1 MPVPTRSIA
10 RLALA
15 AGVAVALSA
24 CSLTSSVSGP
34 RDWSQEA
41 TLPDG
46 STQTITVHDE
56 SGRLTNVEINPEGVA
71 MASEIS
77 NPPGAENV
85 VLVPWAGG
93 ACDVKTEFV
102 FTAQGQGLAGT
113 IKIATSGDICTMQAI
128 LQQLRLTSNAPL
140 PAAQVTLNPAP

>member
-1 MPVPTRSIA
+1 M
-10 RLALA
+10 
-15 AGVAVALSA
+15 
-24 CSLTSSVSGP
+24 SGT
-34 RDWSQEA
+34 RDWSQET

-46 STQTITVHDE
+46 TTQTITVHDE

-77 NPPGAENV
+77 NPAGAENV

-102 FTAQGQGLAGT
+102 FKAQGQGLAGT
-113 IKIATSGDICTMQAI
+113 IKTTTSGEICVMMAV
-128 LQQLRLTSNAPL
+128 LHAASADLERAAPRGAGDARSCAVGRAD
-140 PAAQVTLNPAP
+140 PPTRAAET

>member
-1 MPVPTRSIA
+1 MPTHDRWTT
-10 RLALA
+10 RLALVLA
-15 AGVAVALSA
+15 VPVLLAACSSLAGV
-24 CSLTSSVSGP
+24 SGTH
-34 RDWSQEA
+34 DWSQQA

-46 STQTITVHDE
+46 TVTTITVHDE
-56 SGRLTNVEINPEGVA
+56 SGRLTNVEFNPQGVA

-77 NPPGAENV
+77 NPPGEANV

-102 FTAQGQGLAGT
+102 FKPNGQGLAGT
-113 IKIATSGDICTMQAI
+113 IKTTTSGQVCNMMAI

-140 PAAQVTLNPAP
+140 PAAQVTLDPAP

>member
-10 RLALA
+10 GLALA
-15 AGVAVALSA
+15 AAVAVALSA
-24 CSLTSSVSGP
+24 CSLTSSVSGTH
-34 RDWSQEA
+34 DWSQET

-46 STQTITVHDE
+46 TTQTITVHDE

-77 NPPGAENV
+77 NPAGAENV

-102 FTAQGQGLAGT
+102 FKAQGQGLAGT
-113 IKIATSGDICTMQAI
+113 LKTTTSGEICTMMAV
-128 LQQLRLTSNAPL
+128 LHQLRLTSSAPL
-140 PAAQVTLNPAP
+140 PAAQVTLDPAP